1 MSGFG
6 RKGLDAGQGEGLPR
20 QSPGFGQVIPAQR
33 MPPQP
38 AYDPVAAQREAFI
51 AAERAR
57 RMSEPEQRH
66 WADSAQTAPGLTGY
80 AQRYPSSRP
89 AVYQSRS
96 LAVAYILWFILGQL
110 SVHRFYL
117 GATTSA
123 IVQVS
128 LFFGSLITLL
138 IFLPMGAIGFVVWI
152 LWILADVFLMPGL
165 HRQFCRPPAS
175 AGIFS

>member
-6 RKGLDAGQGEGLPR
+6 KKGLDAGHGGTIR
-20 QSPGFGQVIPAQR
+20 QSAGFGQAIPAQR
-33 MPPQP
+33 MPPQA
-38 AYDPVAAQREAFI
+38 AYDPMAAQREAFI

-57 RMSEPEQRH
+57 RMNEPDQRP
-66 WADSAQTAPGLTGY
+66 WDEPAQRSPGLSSY
-80 AQRYPSSRP
+80 AQDYPNSRP
-89 AVYQSRS
+89 VVQQSRS

-128 LFFGSLITLL
+128 LFFGSLL
-138 IFLPMGAIGFVVWI
+138 ILFIFPPMGLIGFVGWV

-165 HRQFCRPPAS
+165 HRAFCRPPANS
-175 AGIFS
+175 GIFS

>member
-6 RKGLDAGQGEGLPR
+6 KKGLDAGHGGAIR
-20 QSPGFGQVIPAQR
+20 QSAGFGQAVPAQR
-33 MPPQP
+33 MAPQP
-38 AYDPVAAQREAFI
+38 AYDPMAAQREAFI

-57 RMSEPEQRH
+57 RMNEPDQRP
-66 WADSAQTAPGLTGY
+66 WDEPAQRSPGLSSY
-80 AQRYPSSRP
+80 AQDYPNSRP
-89 AVYQSRS
+89 AVQQSRS

-128 LFFGSLITLL
+128 LFFGSLLVL
-138 IFLPMGAIGFVVWI
+138 FIFPPMGLIGFIGWV

-165 HRQFCRPPAS
+165 HRTFCRPPANT
-175 AGIFS
+175 GIFS